1 MTMPIT
7 FMSNPFRVSRA
18 TAAPALL
25 SFDQASDAREVGGKF
40 AHQWA
45 LHRAG
50 FKTSPFFCLSA
61 SCYRNICELLDID
74 LAETLA
80 TIQASD
86 LASLRQASLKIRAA
100 FDRVVLPER
109 LEQGILDHFDAAF
122 GPTAMVSVRGS
133 MVGARASESED
144 SAEHAFAGMSDSFL
158 YVTRAQLLIKLR
170 RCWSSGFS
178 EECLL
183 YRAANAL
190 ELGAFATAVGV
201 QRMVF
206 GERSFVAFAVNPHT
220 AVKETVIVAGHGIG
234 EGVVQERVGVDHFRL
249 GGGQIEAACS
259 LKLNK
264 LVFDAEQGHGLRDA
278 PLPEA
283 LHAAPTLSD
292 DELHTIERDVAAVSK
307 LFGAPQDVEG
317 TIDAAG
323 DIHYL
328 QSRPVQIDHR
338 RVRIWSNA
346 NVSESFPGTTTPL
359 TYSFARVFY
368 RLLNYDFYRRC
379 GISERVLH
387 DHRDALERLLGSLDG
402 RIYHCI
408 SHFHETTGLNPM
420 FGLFKSDFDR
430 LVAELET
437 AYLRPSEH
445 AATWTERFRKHVLF
459 AQVVGRTLVNFAV
472 LDRRFAEFQAWWA
485 ALLASVSWDELPK
498 MHPLALEHEYQRV
511 WMQAA
516 NWWGIT
522 LINYQ
527 FMVLFNFAC
536 ERMLNAWQLS
546 DEPQL
551 LSDLLCGDEQLVG
564 AEIVVSVVHIAERA
578 RADAALS
585 ELLARESAEQIWS
598 MIGLGLLPQWFEQA
612 LQVHLQRYGHRGL
625 EELKLEQP
633 NLRDTPW
640 QLLSLVQKYA
650 SSSVTMESLARSE
663 AEARARGE
671 RVLAERLR
679 GSPLKSALLRASV
692 RQLRKTLR
700 RREQGRYMR
709 SELFGYSKA
718 VFAALGKLLCER
730 GILEGPDDVFY
741 LKLEEVFGIL
751 DGSDPVAR
759 PRELVRI
766 RREDARA
773 HAELSPRREFSSF
786 DLLLT
791 SVPHDT
797 SDVEDLAHDPRQLVG
812 LGSSGGRVRG
822 RARVLLECS
831 LEQRLKKSD
840 ILVARETD
848 PGWLFLML
856 SVCGIVVERG
866 SMLSH
871 TAINGRKFGIP
882 TVVAVRDATR
892 RIPDG
897 ALIEIDGSTG
907 RVKILEESAEVVET
921 IASTP

>member
-1 MTMPIT
+1 MPMNFI
-7 FMSNPFRVSRA
+7 SNPIHVANSNTA
-18 TAAPALL
+18 TVLVR
-25 SFDQASDAREVGGKF
+25 FDQASDAREVGGKF
-40 AHQWA
+40 AHQWQ
-45 LHRAG
+45 LNRAG

-61 SCYRNICELLDID
+61 ACYREVCGRLNID
-74 LAETLA
+74 LSETLA
-80 TIQASD
+80 TIQPTD
-86 LASLRQASLKIRAA
+86 IASLRQASLKIRAA
-100 FDRVVLPER
+100 FDRVVHPE
-109 LEQGILDHFDAAF
+109 LERRILDEFDATF
-122 GPTAMVSVRGS
+122 GPTALVSVRGS

-158 YVTRAQLLIKLR
+158 YVTRGRLLDMVR

-234 EGVVQERVGVDHFRL
+234 EGVVQERVGVDHFRI
-249 GGGQIEAACS
+249 GGGHIEASCS
-259 LKLNK
+259 RKLNK

-278 PLPEA
+278 PLAEA
-283 LHAAPTLSD
+283 LQVPPTLSD
-292 DELHTIERDVAAVSK
+292 DELRTIERDVAAISK

-323 DIHYL
+323 QIYYL

-338 RVRIWSNA
+338 RLRIWSNA

-359 TYSFARVFY
+359 TYSFAKVFY

-379 GISERVLH
+379 GISERTLH
-387 DHRDALERLLGSLDG
+387 DHGDALERLLGSIDG

-408 SHFHETTGLNPM
+408 SHFHETTGLNPL

-437 AYLRPSEH
+437 AYLRPSQH
-445 AATWTERFRKHVLF
+445 TATRRERLRMRVLF
-459 AQVVGRTLVNFAV
+459 ARVVGHTLLNFAL
-472 LDRRFAEFQAWWA
+472 LDRRFADFQAWWA
-485 ALLASVSWDELPK
+485 ELMAGVSWDELPK
-498 MHPLALEHEYQRV
+498 LHPLALEHEYQRV
-511 WMQAA
+511 WAEA
-516 NWWGIT
+516 GNWWGIT
-522 LINYQ
+522 LVNYQ
-527 FMVLFNFAC
+527 FMVMFNSLC
-536 ERMLNAWQLS
+536 ERMLTAWELS
-546 DEPQL
+546 NETQL
-551 LSDLLCGDEQLVG
+551 LSDLLCGDQQLVG
-564 AEIVVSVVHIAERA
+564 AAIVVSVVHIAERA
-578 RADAALS
+578 RQDAALR
-585 ELLARESAEQIWS
+585 ELLTRESAEQIWS
-598 MIGLGLLPQWFEQA
+598 MIGLGLLPEWFEEA
-612 LQVHLQRYGHRGL
+612 LQLHLRRYGHRGL

-640 QLLSLVQKYA
+640 QLISLVQKYA
-650 SSSVTMESLARSE
+650 SSSVTTESLARSE
-663 AEARARGE
+663 REARERGE
-671 RVLAERLR
+671 RVLSERLR
-679 GSPLKSALLRASV
+679 GSPLKKALLRASV
-692 RQLRKTLR
+692 GQLRKTLR

-718 VFAALGKLLCER
+718 VLGALGKILSER
-730 GILEGPDDVFY
+730 GILDVADDVFY

-766 RREDARA
+766 RREDARV

-786 DLLLT
+786 DVLLT
-791 SVPHDT
+791 SVPHD
-797 SDVEDLAHDPRQLVG
+797 SSAIDEAAGDPQLLVG

-822 RARVLLECS
+822 RARVMLECS
-831 LEQRLKKSD
+831 LEQRLKKTD

-897 ALIEIDGSTG
+897 ALIEIDGGTG
-907 RVKILEESAEVVET
+907 RVTILEESAETAEA